1 MASVDTIGAL
11 ESALSALINNGIV
24 QVSMRDSLLEV
35 ASCFFDVATEKDL
48 YKNAEKI
55 LNEHPILLPSGN
67 TLRPDK
73 VIVRNLDIVVLD
85 FKTGKK
91 EAKDHKQVKEYKRN
105 LEEIFK
111 KKVVSMLYYSK
122 TKELILA

>member
-1 MASVDTIGAL
+1 
-11 ESALSALINNGIV
+11 
-24 QVSMRDSLLEV
+24 MRDSLLEV
-35 ASCFFDVATEKDL
+35 ASCFFDVANEKDL

-73 VIVRNLDIVVLD
+73 VIVRNLDVVVLD

-91 EAKDHKQVKEYKRN
+91 EVKDHKQVKEYKRN